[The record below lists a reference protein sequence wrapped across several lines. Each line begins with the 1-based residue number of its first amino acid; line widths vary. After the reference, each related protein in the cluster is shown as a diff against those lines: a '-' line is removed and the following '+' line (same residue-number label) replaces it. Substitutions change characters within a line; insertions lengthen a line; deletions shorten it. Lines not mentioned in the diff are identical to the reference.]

1 MTVYPRNKFASL
13 LPTFHPA
20 IQRRWFITDYL
31 TRNNQEFCGW
41 IAECIYLQVDHN
53 DIGRVTIHYSN
64 ETRRHKRLTMCMTAP
79 CTERQNCD
87 KTWCNFT
94 LLLAKTRELRRKQ
107 FSICSKL
114 IICLHCY
121 WQFEVLT
128 TDFNT
133 LSDADAIA
141 VLHRHDSMPVC
152 RHPTNKQYEYC
163 ASATYVQREW
173 VSEWVSEWVGFN
185 VPINTL

>member
-1 MTVYPRNKFASL
+1 MYLSTSGPQWYWKSYYSLQQRDKATQTLNNVY
-13 LPTFHPA
+13 
-20 IQRRWFITDYL
+20 D
-31 TRNNQEFCGW
+31 
-41 IAECIYLQVDHN
+41 
-53 DIGRVTIHYSN
+53 
-64 ETRRHKRLTMCMTAP
+64 
-79 CTERQNCD
+79 CTLHSYERQNCD

-107 FSICSKL
+107 FSICSKR

-163 ASATYVQREW
+163 ASATSVQREW
-173 VSEWVSEWVGFN
+173 VSE
-185 VPINTL
+185 